1 VCRVQDLISFMLEE
15 TVEGRAS
22 AAELLDHPW
31 LSVCVRHNSCV
42 VISDDYAVH
51 LAPLCFHSSQL
62 AMKALCFLV
71 CRPTVS
77 PLSVRPFY
85 C

>member
-1 VCRVQDLISFMLEE
+1 MCRVQDLISFMLEE

-31 LSVCVRHNSCV
+31 LSVCDRYNSCV

-51 LAPLCFHSSQL
+51 LAPLCFHPLL